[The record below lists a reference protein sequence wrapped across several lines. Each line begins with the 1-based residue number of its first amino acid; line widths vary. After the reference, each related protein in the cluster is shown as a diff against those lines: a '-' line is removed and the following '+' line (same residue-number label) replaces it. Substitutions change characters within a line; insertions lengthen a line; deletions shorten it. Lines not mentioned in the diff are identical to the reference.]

1 MHLGIGTLGRVV
13 LMLGLMVP
21 ECIPVRAQEP
31 GAPAP
36 QQQQTQTF
44 AGNVTAL
51 TPNKVTVTRSIL
63 GRSAKRTFLIKP
75 DTRIEGKLRV
85 KAKVTVGF
93 ATSDEGDVAKLIVV
107 RSPQKK

>member
-1 MHLGIGTLGRVV
+1 
-13 LMLGLMVP
+13 MLGLIVP
-21 ECIPVRAQEP
+21 ECIPIHAQQP
-31 GAPAP
+31 TAPAP
-36 QQQQTQTF
+36 PQQQTQTF

-51 TPNKVTVTRSIL
+51 TSGKITVTRSIL

-93 ATSDEGDVAKLIVV
+93 PASDEGDVAKLIVV